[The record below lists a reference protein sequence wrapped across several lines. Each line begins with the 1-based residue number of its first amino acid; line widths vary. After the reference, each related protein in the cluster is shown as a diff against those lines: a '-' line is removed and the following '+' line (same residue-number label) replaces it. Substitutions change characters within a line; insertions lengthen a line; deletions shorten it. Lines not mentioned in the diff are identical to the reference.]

1 MTTNATPSL
10 TCAVKAALAAGL
22 ALYAL
27 PAAAQR
33 QPVTEPE
40 TSVRDVALTP
50 LSDLNLSR
58 DPIPPVL
65 AEARAEP
72 YSRQGIT
79 DCSDILREVGDL
91 DAVLGDDFDTD
102 PPGERDFSVTNLAQR
117 VVGSFIPF
125 RGIIREISGAN
136 AAEFRFREA
145 IAAGLMRRA
154 YLKGIGQ
161 ELDCPYPASPATP
174 ELVARLNAQ
183 RDADQA
189 REDGEDDE
197 PNDPPAPTEAERPA
211 DDGFYSEPVVQTVN

>member
-1 MTTNATPSL
+1 MTINAIPSL
-10 TCAVKAALAAGL
+10 TCAAKLAVAAGL
-22 ALYAL
+22 AFYAL

-40 TSVRDVALTP
+40 TSVRDVAMTP
-50 LSDLNLSR
+50 LNDLNLAQ
-58 DPIPPVL
+58 DEIPSVL
-65 AEARAEP
+65 QQAVAEP
-72 YSRQGIT
+72 YSRRGIAN
-79 DCSDILREVGDL
+79 CSDILREVGDL

-102 PPGERDFSVTNLAQR
+102 PPGDRDFSVTNLAQR

-161 ELDCPYPASPATP
+161 EMDCPYPASPATP
-174 ELVARLNAQ
+174 ELVARLNAM
-183 RDADQA
+183 RAADEA
-189 REDGEDDE
+189 REDGEDQPE
-197 PNDPPAPTEAERPA
+197 VSAPIV
-211 DDGFYSEPVVQTVN
+211 DDAGFYSEPVVQPIN

>member
-1 MTTNATPSL
+1 MTINAIPSRIFG
-10 TCAVKAALAAGL
+10 AKAALAAGL
-22 ALYAL
+22 VLWAA
-27 PAAAQR
+27 PASAQR

-50 LSDLNLSR
+50 LNDLNLTQ
-58 DPIPPVL
+58 DDVPAVL
-65 AEARAEP
+65 EQARAEP
-72 YSRQGIT
+72 YSRAGIST
-79 DCSDILREVGDL
+79 CVDILRNVGDL

-102 PPGERDFSVTNLAQR
+102 PPGERNLSVTNLAQR

-161 ELDCPYPASPATP
+161 EMDCPYPASPASP

-183 RDADQA
+183 RAADEA
-189 REDGEDDE
+189 RENGDE
-197 PNDPPAPTEAERPA
+197 PEVAAPVTDEA
-211 DDGFYSEPVVQTVN
+211 GFYSQPVVQQVD

>member
-1 MTTNATPSL
+1 MTINAIPSL
-10 TCAVKAALAAGL
+10 TCAARLVVAAGL

-40 TSVRDVALTP
+40 TSVRDVAMTP
-50 LSDLNLSR
+50 LSDLNLAQ
-58 DPIPPVL
+58 DEVPAVL
-65 AEARAEP
+65 ELARAQP
-72 YSRQGIT
+72 YSRQGIAT
-79 DCSDILREVGDL
+79 CADILREVGNL

-102 PPGERDFSVTNLAQR
+102 PPADRGMSVTSLAQR

-136 AAEFRFREA
+136 AAEFRAREA

-161 ELDCPYPASPATP
+161 EMDCPYPASPASP

-183 RDADQA
+183 RAADEL
-189 REDGEDDE
+189 REDSGDQ
-197 PNDPPAPTEAERPA
+197 PAAAAPTVDEA
-211 DDGFYSEPVVQTVN
+211 GFYSEPVVQAID

>member
-1 MTTNATPSL
+1 MTTNATLSL
-10 TCAVKAALAAGL
+10 TFAAKLMLAAGV

-33 QPVTEPE
+33 QPITEPE
-40 TSVRDVALTP
+40 TSVRDVAMTP
-50 LSDLNLSR
+50 LNDLNLTQ
-58 DPIPPVL
+58 DEVPTVL
-65 AEARAEP
+65 ELARAEP

-79 DCSDILREVGDL
+79 SCEDILRHVGDL

-102 PPGERDFSVTNLAQR
+102 PPEDRSLSVTNLAQR
-117 VVGSFIPF
+117 VIGSFIPF

-161 ELDCPYPASPATP
+161 EMNCPYPASPATP

-183 RDADQA
+183 RAAAEA
-189 REDGEDDE
+189 REEAGDEDAGDE
-197 PNDPPAPTEAERPA
+197 PAATTPQV
-211 DDGFYSEPVVQTVN
+211 DDQGFYSEPVVQAIN